1 MKLCDAKK
9 QSAIKKTHT
18 FHRGRFRSF
27 SYSISSLNVLKSGVI
42 DGFVD
47 MLRRQPWWKTC
58 LKKYF
63 LWSVR
68 KIIVFMEQRIA
79 KNIIVIFAFVFR
91 YTFHEGFDLRIMI
104 KIMQIMQKIFRI
116 SVLQWG
122 DGTFTKLLASPS
134 YFMLVFG
141 NIT

>member
-9 QSAIKKTHT
+9 QSTIKKTHFT
-18 FHRGRFRSF
+18 KEDFESF

-63 LWSVR
+63 LWSVG

-79 KNIIVIFAFVFR
+79 KNIIVIFAFVF
-91 YTFHEGFDLRIMI
+91 
-104 KIMQIMQKIFRI
+104 
-116 SVLQWG
+116 
-122 DGTFTKLLASPS
+122 
-134 YFMLVFG
+134 
-141 NIT
+141 